1 VNLGSDTSKSEK
13 ILLLLLNLFERNGK
27 NDKGKRIYFLSPD
40 RFHLSPIFFF
50 SSFLSDC
57 KYQSFKEKIGTEVP
71 ILQSTKHVNDWKD
84 DFELWV
90 SCQGILSSKISL
102 GRGDE
107 GGVPSKSY
115 HLHLPM
121 IN

>member
-1 VNLGSDTSKSEK
+1 MARTTKEK
-13 ILLLLLNLFERNGK
+13 EFIFYRQIGFTY
-27 NDKGKRIYFLSPD
+27 RQF
-40 RFHLSPIFFF
+40 FFF
-50 SSFLSDC
+50 SSFLSDS

>member
-13 ILLLLLNLFERNGK
+13 ILLLLLNLLERNGK

-40 RFHLSPIFFF
+40 RFHLSPIFFL
-50 SSFLSDC
+50 LS
-57 KYQSFKEKIGTEVP
+57 YQKEKIGTEVP

-90 SCQGILSSKISL
+90 SYQGILSSKISL